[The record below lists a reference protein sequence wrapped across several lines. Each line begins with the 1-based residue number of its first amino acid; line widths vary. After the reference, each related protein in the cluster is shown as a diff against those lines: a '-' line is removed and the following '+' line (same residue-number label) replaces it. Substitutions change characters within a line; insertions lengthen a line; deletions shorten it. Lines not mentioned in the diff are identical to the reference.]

1 MESGDVT
8 DEGDKQKIAHLEQV
22 NEELEESLGRC
33 REMLNDYRSKLAAN
47 LNDKADPDED
57 EQAQS
62 R

>member
-1 MESGDVT
+1 VESGYVT
-8 DEGDKQKIAHLEQV
+8 DDDDKQKIAHLEQV

-47 LNDKADPDED
+47 VNDKADPDED

>member
-1 MESGDVT
+1 MT
-8 DEGDKQKIAHLEQV
+8 DDDDKQKIAHLEQV

-47 LNDKADPDED
+47 VNDKADPDED

>member
-1 MESGDVT
+1 MT